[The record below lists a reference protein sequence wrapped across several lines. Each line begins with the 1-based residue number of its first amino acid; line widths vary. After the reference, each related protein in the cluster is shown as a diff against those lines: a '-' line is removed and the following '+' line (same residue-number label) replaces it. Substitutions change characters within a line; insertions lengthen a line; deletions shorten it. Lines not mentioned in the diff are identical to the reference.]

1 MHFLADDLAG
11 LATRYRAALINSLTG
26 FKSANLVGTADAAGN
41 TNLAIMSSAVHL
53 GSHPPLIAL
62 VIRPD
67 PVERH
72 TLSNLLA
79 SGCYTLN
86 HVQADWL
93 EAAHQTA
100 ARYPRE
106 QSEFA
111 ATGLSEGWWPDFP
124 APFVREANIRMGL
137 RLREHQELAINGT
150 HLVIGEVEHLE
161 LPGDCLREDGSLD
174 LEAAGTIALS
184 GLDSYHATR
193 RLRRLAYAKP
203 DRAAAVLEGAAD

>member
-1 MHFLADDLAG
+1 MHFHRDDLAG
-11 LATRYRAALINSLTG
+11 LESRYRAALVNSLTG
-26 FKSANLVGTADAAGN
+26 FKSANLVGTADENGQ

-79 SGCYTLN
+79 SACYTLN
-86 HVQADWL
+86 HVRAEWL

-111 ATGLSEGWWPDFP
+111 ATGLSEGWWPGFN
-124 APFVREANIRMGL
+124 APFVREASVRMGL
-137 RLREHQELAINGT
+137 RLREHQELAINRT
-150 HLVIGEVEHLE
+150 HLVIGEVTHLE
-161 LPGDCLREDGSLD
+161 LPEDSLREDGSLD
-174 LEAAGTIALS
+174 LESAGSIALS

-193 RLRRLAYAKP
+193 RLRRMAYAKP
-203 DRAAAVLEGAAD
+203 DRPPRAVEGPAD

>member
-1 MHFLADDLAG
+1 MHFHADDLAG
-11 LATRYRAALINSLTG
+11 LATRYRAALVNSLTG
-26 FKSANLVGTADAAGN
+26 FKSANLVGTADERGR

-72 TLSNLLA
+72 TLANLLH

-86 HVQADWL
+86 HVRAEWL

-124 APFVREANIRMGL
+124 APFVCEANIRMGL
-137 RLREHQELAINGT
+137 RLCEHQELAINRT
-150 HLVIGEVEHLE
+150 HLVIGEVEQLE
-161 LPGDCLREDGSLD
+161 LPGECLREDGSLD
-174 LEAAGTIALS
+174 IEAAGSIALS

-203 DRAAAVLEGAAD
+203 DRSPAVLEGAAD